1 MSLNCDFI
9 SSSKF
14 VWMKKGQPIK
24 IFFFIFFFSE
34 YQMEEI
40 ETSPTT
46 KQSKKRS
53 STTNE
58 KKQKKVVKRCRKKS
72 SNENEK
78 LKNSIPIFTDEFLD
92 LFRKQKSEIRSLKL
106 NYSQLSERFKLKDAQ
121 QEQIRLDN
129 QKMRLDIEEISQKNY
144 FLNNLIDQI
153 QKQFQEHFQ
162 EDIHS
167 IKQHINDQD
176 YQNKINKIIKNLQ
189 L

>member
-1 MSLNCDFI
+1 
-9 SSSKF
+9 
-14 VWMKKGQPIK
+14 
-24 IFFFIFFFSE
+24 
-34 YQMEEI
+34 MEEI

-92 LFRKQKSEIRSLKL
+92 LFRKQKSEIRSHKL
-106 NYSQLSERFKLKDAQ
+106 IYSQLSERFKLKDAQ

-144 FLNNLIDQI
+144 FLKNQLDQI
-153 QKQFQEHFQ
+153 HQQFKETFHQDINKQFLLLLH
-162 EDIHS
+162 
-167 IKQHINDQD
+167 QHQHDQD
-176 YQNKINKIIKNLQ
+176 YKNKIQKIVKSLQ
-189 L
+189 F